1 MGVKLPRRKRTTG
14 LAPAA
19 AIKAESKLELTLAM
33 QIAQS
38 PVVPE
43 PVREYRFHPTR
54 KWRVDF
60 AFLDRTPPLAVEVE
74 GGTWRGNGRHSR
86 GAGFEADCLKYNAL
100 SLAGWVLLRFTASMV
115 NDGRAIA
122 QLEELWRKS

>member
-1 MGVKLPRRKRTTG
+1 MAG
-14 LAPAA
+14 ASPAA
-19 AIKAESKLELTLAM
+19 SIKAESKLELLLAL

-38 PVVPE
+38 PIVPE
-43 PVREYRFHPTR
+43 PVREYRFHPVR

-60 AFLDRTPPLAVEVE
+60 AFPDRTPPLAVEVE

-100 SLAGWVLLRFTASMV
+100 SLAGWVLLRFTSSMV
-115 NDGRAIA
+115 HDGRAIA
-122 QLEELWRKS
+122 QLEEIWRTA

>member
-1 MGVKLPRRKRTTG
+1 MRRRRTTG
-14 LAPAA
+14 LSPAA
-19 AIKAESKLELTLAM
+19 AIKAESKLELTLAT

-43 PVREYRFHPTR
+43 PVREYKFHPTR

-60 AFLDRTPPLAVEVE
+60 AWPDLSPPLAVEIE

-86 GAGFEADCLKYNAL
+86 GLGFEKDAEKYNAL
-100 SLAGWVLLRFTASMV
+100 SLAGWVLLRFTSSMV
-115 NDGRAIA
+115 NDGRAIE
-122 QLEELWRKS
+122 QLETIWRKR